1 MDIVELIESLFSIM
15 TGFSFQ
21 LSIGALLCCAFSEK
35 RSHFLVRLIPCL
47 IVFNMLAEVIPGR
60 YNWDI
65 LMIGDWFT
73 LSYLVMVLLL
83 IGILCFCYKIKLVEA
98 CNYVAAAYSVQ
109 HIIFNMIP
117 LLKRVLQFL
126 EMGVAGNLFFKI
138 VVECAVWALFY
149 FLFVRRIKDIEQ
161 SADNKK
167 AQVIFSCITIFIV
180 YVISLWAR
188 VGGQLN
194 TAVMI
199 YTILCCVFLLV
210 IQFHIF
216 ERSKM
221 QRDQE
226 ITKYLLQLT
235 QKQYEQNVHNI
246 NLINI
251 KCHDLKH
258 QIGKLKHISDE
269 EERNRYIAETQEA
282 ILIYDAFV
290 KTGNKALDSVIT
302 EKGLV
307 CQGKGI
313 RLCSIIDGEAIAFM
327 EDADIYALFGNAL
340 DNAIA
345 SVEDESEEKR
355 IITLNVIRQGS
366 FVKIHM
372 DNYCGDKLRFVGG
385 LPETTQN
392 DESYHGFG
400 CKSIKMIAEKY
411 HGNVHM
417 SREDD
422 RFCLDIL
429 LIEK

>member
-1 MDIVELIESLFSIM
+1 MEFMELIQKLLSIM

-21 LSIGALLCCAFSEK
+21 LSVGALLCCAFSAK
-35 RSHFLVRLIPCL
+35 KSRFWLRLVPCL

-60 YNWDI
+60 YEWDV
-65 LMIGDWFT
+65 LMIGDWFS
-73 LSYLVMVLLL
+73 LSYLVMVCLL
-83 IGILCFCYKIKLVEA
+83 IGILCFCYKVKLVDA

-109 HIIFNMIP
+109 HIIFNLFI
-117 LLKRVLQFL
+117 LLMNGLKVS
-126 EMGVAGNLFFKI
+126 MGRWGALAI
-138 VVECAVWALFY
+138 DLIVECVIWALFY
-149 FLFVRRIKDIEQ
+149 FLFVKRIKDMEQ
-161 SADNKK
+161 SAENQK
-167 AQVIFSCITIFIV
+167 AQVTFSCITIVIV
-180 YVISLWAR
+180 YVLSLWAR
-188 VGGQLN
+188 ECGQLN
-194 TAVMI
+194 SAVMI
-199 YTILCCVFLLV
+199 YTILCCIFLLV

-313 RLCSIIDGEAIAFM
+313 RLCSIIDGEAISFM
-327 EDADIYALFGNAL
+327 EDADVYALFGNAL

-372 DNYCGDKLRFVGG
+372 DNYCGDKLNFEDG
-385 LPETTQN
+385 LPATRN
-392 DESYHGFG
+392 DADYHGFG

-411 HGNVHM
+411 HGSVHM

>member
-1 MDIVELIESLFSIM
+1 MDIVELIEFLFSIM

-35 RSHFLVRLIPCL
+35 RSLFLVRLIPCL

-60 YNWDI
+60 YEWDV

-73 LSYLVMVLLL
+73 LSYLVMVVLL
-83 IGILCFCYKIKLVEA
+83 IGILFLCYKVKLVEA
-98 CNYVAAAYSVQ
+98 CNYVTAAYSVQ
-109 HIIFNMIP
+109 HIIFN
-117 LLKRVLQFL
+117 LLVLLIHDPVFRSMDIWTLRVLEILL
-126 EMGVAGNLFFKI
+126 ECVI
-138 VVECAVWALFY
+138 WVLFY
-149 FLFVRRIKDIEQ
+149 FLFVKRIKDMEQ
-161 SADNKK
+161 SGDNIT
-167 AQVIFSCITIFIV
+167 AQVTFSCITIVIV
-180 YVISLWAR
+180 YVLSLWAR
-188 VGGQLN
+188 ECGQLN
-194 TAVMI
+194 SAVMI
-199 YTILCCVFLLV
+199 YTILCCIFLLV

-313 RLCSIIDGEAIAFM
+313 RLCSIIDGDAISFM

-345 SVEDESEEKR
+345 SVEDESEDKR

-372 DNYCGDKLRFVGG
+372 DNYCGDKLTFEDG
-385 LPETTQN
+385 LPATRN
-392 DESYHGFG
+392 DADYHGFG
-400 CKSIKMIAEKY
+400 CKSIKMIAERY